1 MDQDFKLPR
10 VAYFCMEFGLHEDFK
25 IYSGGLGI
33 LAGDILKA
41 ARDKNYPL
49 IGIGILW
56 RQGYTTQIIGE
67 GGKLFD
73 CYPEYS
79 YDFLED
85 TGVVVNVR
93 IRGRQVRLKVW
104 KCEKYNNAPLYLL
117 DANLPEN
124 QDNLITGQLYGWFS
138 EERIAQEM
146 ILGIGG
152 VRALRALGLDADV
165 YHFNDSHPVVAGI
178 ELIREKMDGQGL
190 SFEEAWAKTRTQ
202 IVFTTH
208 TPVMAGN
215 EVHEHELLKYMG
227 ADNGLTYGQLLKLGG
242 EPFSMTVA
250 GLRLSRKANA
260 VAELHGNTAR
270 AMWKDVTGASEII
283 AITNGIHNGTWQDER
298 MAKAFHGGRDLW
310 KPHLEAKQELLADIY
325 GRNGVKFDVD
335 TLTIGFARRAA
346 PYKRSDLI
354 FRKPEIITPLL
365 KEKKI
370 QLIFSGKT
378 HPNDLTGKKIV
389 GRLYKMAEQYPESV
403 AFLQNYDMKIGKL
416 LTRGCDVW
424 LNNPI
429 RPMEASGTSGMKAAM
444 NGVLN
449 FSIPDGWW
457 PEGCIHGVN
466 GWQIGDGYQGKDQDQ
481 IDAEALYR
489 ILLEEVIPTYYENK
503 NQWTTMMRASIEMSR
518 WRFSAA
524 RMVEDYYQK
533 MYCSPDEKLLF
544 EQMEVIN
551 LTCVKL
557 RP

>member
-1 MDQDFKLPR
+1 MEDSRKLPR
-10 VAYFCMEFGLHEDFK
+10 VAYFCMEYGLHEDFK

-33 LAGDILKA
+33 LAGDVLKA
-41 ARDKNYPL
+41 AKDEKYPL
-49 IGIGILW
+49 VGVGILW

-85 TGVVVNVR
+85 TEVVVKVR
-93 IRGRQVRLKVW
+93 IRGRQVSLKVW
-104 KCEKYNNAPLYLL
+104 KCEKYHNAPLYLL
-117 DANLPEN
+117 DANLSEN
-124 QDNLITGQLYGWFS
+124 QDNLITGQLYGWFF

-152 VRALRALGLDADV
+152 VRALKALGIDVDV

-178 ELIREKMDGQGL
+178 ELIREKMDEHGL
-190 SFEEAWAKTRTQ
+190 TFEEAWTKTRAQ

-208 TPVMAGN
+208 TPVIAGN
-215 EVHEHELLKYMG
+215 EVHEHELLRYMG

-250 GLRLSRKANA
+250 GLRLSHKANA

-270 AMWKDVTGASEII
+270 EMWKDVTGASEII
-283 AITNGIHNGTWQDER
+283 AITNGVHNGTWQDER
-298 MAKAFHGGRDLW
+298 IIKAFQEGQDLW
-310 KPHLEAKQELLADIY
+310 EPHLAAKQELLADIY
-325 GRNGVKFDVD
+325 RRNDIKLDADV
-335 TLTIGFARRAA
+335 LTIGFARRAA

-354 FRKPEIITPLL
+354 FRKPEVIAPLL
-365 KEKKI
+365 KERRL

-378 HPNDLTGKKIV
+378 HPNDLIGKKIV
-389 GRLYKMAEQYPESV
+389 ARLYEMSKQFPESV
-403 AFLQNYDMKIGKL
+403 IFLQNYDMRIGKL

-466 GWQIGDGYQGKDQDQ
+466 GWQIGNGYQGENQDSV
-481 IDAEALYR
+481 DAEALYQV
-489 ILLEEVIPTYYENK
+489 LLENVIPTYYLDRK
-503 NQWTTMMRASIEMSR
+503 KWVAMMQASIEMSQ

-524 RMVEDYYQK
+524 RMVQDYYRK
-533 MYCSPDEKLLF
+533 MYCTPAEKLLS
-544 EQMEVIN
+544 EKQQEKAI
-551 LTCVKL
+551 
-557 RP
+557 

>member
-1 MDQDFKLPR
+1 MNQGLKLPT
-10 VAYFCMEFGLHEDFK
+10 VAYFCMEYGLHEDFK

-41 ARDKNYPL
+41 AKDGNYPL
-49 IGIGILW
+49 VGVGILW

-67 GGKLFD
+67 SGKLFD
-73 CYPEYS
+73 CYPEYN

-85 TGVVVNVR
+85 TGVIVKVK
-93 IRGRQVRLKVW
+93 IRGRQVGLKVW
-104 KCEKYNNAPLYLL
+104 KCEYYNNVPLYLL
-117 DANLPEN
+117 DANLPGN

-146 ILGIGG
+146 ILGMGG
-152 VRALRALGLDADV
+152 VRALKALGIEVDV

-178 ELIREKMDGQGL
+178 ELIRQKMDEEGL
-190 SFEEAWAKTRTQ
+190 TFEEAWTKTRSQ

-208 TPVMAGN
+208 TPVIAGN

-227 ADNGLTYGQLLKLGG
+227 ADDGLTYGQLVKLGG

-260 VAELHGNTAR
+260 VAELHGKTAR
-270 AMWKDVTGASEII
+270 EMWKDVTGASEII
-283 AITNGIHNGTWQDER
+283 AITNGVHNGTWQDQKI
-298 MAKAFHGGRDLW
+298 AKAYQANQDLW
-310 KPHLEAKQELLADIY
+310 GPHLEAKQEMLDEINR
-325 GRNGVKFDVD
+325 RNGVKLDAD
-335 TLTIGFARRAA
+335 ALTIGFARRAA
-346 PYKRSDLI
+346 PYKRGDLI
-354 FRKPEIITPLL
+354 FRKPEVIEPLL
-365 KEKKI
+365 KAKKI
-370 QLIFSGKT
+370 QLVFSGKT

-389 GRLYKMAEQYPESV
+389 LLLYEMSRKYHDSV
-403 AFLQNYDMKIGKL
+403 VFLQNYDMKIGKL

-449 FSIPDGWW
+449 FSILDGWW

-466 GWQIGDGYQGKDQDQ
+466 GWQIGDGNAVKDQDLA
-481 IDAEALYR
+481 DAEALYR
-489 ILLEEVIPTYYENK
+489 VLLEEVIPTYYENR
-503 NQWTTMMRASIEMSR
+503 NQWVAMMRSSIEMSQ

-524 RMVEDYYQK
+524 RMVQDYYQK
-533 MYCSPDEKLLF
+533 MYSAQDENPLS
-544 EQMEVIN
+544 EQQQAEVI
-551 LTCVKL
+551 
-557 RP
+557 